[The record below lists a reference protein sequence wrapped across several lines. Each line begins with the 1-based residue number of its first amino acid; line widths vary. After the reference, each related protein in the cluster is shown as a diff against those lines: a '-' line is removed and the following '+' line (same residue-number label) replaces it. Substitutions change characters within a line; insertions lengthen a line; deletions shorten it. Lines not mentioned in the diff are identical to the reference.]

1 MRDKTHLMKTIFVSK
16 LLPSP
21 VGGDELF
28 RVRAEAE
35 DLLDGDWVDHRERLP
50 DFLIS
55 WLPILIW
62 KKYILTFKNIITAT

>member
-1 MRDKTHLMKTIFVSK
+1 MKTIFASK

-50 DFLIS
+50 DFLVS
-55 WLPILIW
+55 WLPIFRW
-62 KKYILTFKNIITAT
+62 KNTFNL

>member
-1 MRDKTHLMKTIFVSK
+1 LAFIRFWKLDIGSNETQRYLMKTIFASK

-35 DLLDGDWVDHRERLP
+35 DLLDGD
-50 DFLIS
+50 
-55 WLPILIW
+55 
-62 KKYILTFKNIITAT
+62 